1 MNKSTLLLLISA
13 ALPLDARSDDEPASP
28 AASAAEVDVKKLFS
42 KNCALCHFDYGK
54 AVGRGAPKLAGTQ
67 LSAKGVY
74 DRIANGKSGMM
85 PGFKKLLTEPEIQA
99 LTDYIKALPAN

>member
-1 MNKSTLLLLISA
+1 MKRIWLLLLFAS
-13 ALPLDARSDDEPASP
+13 LPLAAAADEAETQPGAQDAE
-28 AASAAEVDVKKLFS
+28 VKKLFA
-42 KNCALCHFDYGK
+42 KNCALCHFNYGL

-74 DRIANGKSGMM
+74 DRISNGKTGAM
-85 PGFKKLLTEPEIQA
+85 PGFKKLLTEAEIQA